1 MWLLAALSCF
11 AAALLLNA
19 VVARVT
25 PLPPLASF
33 LATGTVVGLGLVVA
47 TFRTFELTD
56 ALAAILLYAAAC
68 ELFLIVMTTLV
79 SSIAVRS
86 IRLLGRSPMNAVA
99 LAALYDET
107 DMVRLR
113 LERLATTG
121 LAETDGTAWRLTSK
135 GVALLAILRWLR
147 RLFGHGETM

>member
-1 MWLLAALSCF
+1 MWLLAALTCF
-11 AAALLLNA
+11 VAAILLNA

-33 LATGTVVGLGLVVA
+33 LATGTVVGIGLVVVA
-47 TFRTFELTD
+47 FRTFELVD
-56 ALAAILLYAAAC
+56 AFAAILLYAAAC

-86 IRLLGRSPMNAVA
+86 IRLLGRGPMSAAA

-107 DMVRLR
+107 DMVHLR
-113 LERLATTG
+113 LDRLAATG
-121 LAETDGTAWRLTSK
+121 FAETDGTAWRLTSK
-135 GVALLAILRWLR
+135 GAALLAVLRRLR
-147 RLFGHGETM
+147 RLFGHAETM